1 MNENANVKT
10 NKALIVKNLLFL
22 AVYTLLM
29 IGATASMLESSGI
42 LRTIPFVFILPAAA
56 TLFYNKKRLTCA
68 LVFAF
73 VLFFTLIEAGSE
85 KVAFLMALISVA
97 FAFVGIFIKR
107 LVVTF
112 VVDKSKRAV
121 TCILSVI
128 LFVAAIVLYAFLF
141 GNPFSAISAQS
152 NNLSYINESYGQSA
166 PDVKYTY
173 YDFEEKA
180 YMTKV
185 AFSEDAVMSAD
196 ICAKDPEN
204 IIDGYNNFY
213 EHKYLTARSNILTS
227 LFELELPDETR
238 VVRINI
244 DDTKITGAALKD
256 PDALCTEMVFDVAF
270 YSQLNTK
277 EDFLAKCREYYDVIL
292 DGGFVYGK
300 ISFYGGFADDF
311 LFEMTVEYGK
321 ENDLDALVKDFTAET
336 FERYYDDEDLYDHW
350 SYND

>member
-10 NKALIVKNLLFL
+10 NKASIVKNVLFL
-22 AVYTLLM
+22 AIYTLLM

-68 LVFAF
+68 LVFVF
-73 VLFFTLIEAGSE
+73 VLFFALIETGSE
-85 KVAFLMALISVA
+85 KTAFLLALTALA

-112 VVDKSKRAV
+112 FVDNSKKAI
-121 TCILSVI
+121 TALLSVV
-128 LFVAAIVLYAFLF
+128 LFAASIVLYAFLF
-141 GNPFSAISAQS
+141 GNPFSAISAQ
-152 NNLSYINESYGQSA
+152 NENLSYINESYGQSA
-166 PDVKYTY
+166 PDVRYTY

-204 IIDGYNNFY
+204 VIDGYNNFY

-227 LFELELPDETR
+227 LFELEIPDETR
-238 VVRINI
+238 LVRINI
-244 DDTKITGAALKD
+244 EDTKITGAAIKD
-256 PDALCTEMVFDVAF
+256 PDALCAEMVFDVAF

-277 EDFLAKCREYYDVIL
+277 EEFLSKCREYYDVIL
-292 DGGFVYGK
+292 DGGFVFGK
-300 ISFYGGFADDF
+300 ICFYGGFADDF

-321 ENDLDALVKDFTAET
+321 ENDLASLVKDFSAET
-336 FERYYDDEDLYDHW
+336 FERYYDDKDLYDHW